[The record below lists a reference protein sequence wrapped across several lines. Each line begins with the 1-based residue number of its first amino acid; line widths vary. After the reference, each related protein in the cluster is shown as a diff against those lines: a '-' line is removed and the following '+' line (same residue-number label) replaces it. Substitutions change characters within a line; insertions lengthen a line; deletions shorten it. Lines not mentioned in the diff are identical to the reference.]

1 MKMIPKAL
9 GTLGFIAA
17 ACAVSA
23 NPLPELKETT
33 FWADSVEHG
42 ELPPIEGRVP
52 SQPLVVD
59 LEEKG
64 RLIGKQGGTLRT
76 MVTRSK
82 DIRQI
87 VVYGYARLVGYDKN
101 YQLQPDIMKSV
112 SVEEGRKFTF
122 KLREGHKWSDGAP
135 LTSEDFRFWWENV
148 ANNESL
154 SPAGPPYFMR
164 LDGEL
169 PVASFPDETTIIY
182 EWTKPNPGFLP
193 QLAQARPPF
202 IYRPSHY
209 LKPYHA
215 DFTDPDELAEMLKKR
230 KVRSWAALLNKQDNM
245 YKFNNPQLPTLQP
258 WVPADTGGESRRQ
271 FVRNPYYHRIDTNG
285 YQLPY
290 IDTVELNIV
299 GSGLV
304 AAKANAGESD
314 LQARG
319 LSFKDAPIL
328 KKGQADGGKYQVY
341 LWPNGTSSQIA
352 IYLNLNYSNEAWREL
367 MRDVRFR
374 RALSLGIDRRTI
386 NRALY
391 FGLAKE
397 SAMTVLPASPFFSQ
411 ENRDSYAA
419 YDPDEANRLL
429 DELGYT
435 KRQGDG
441 IRLMEDGQAM
451 RVLIETAGERQE
463 VENALQIVAD
473 TWRGIG
479 VELVV
484 RPLDRD
490 ILRQHVFSG
499 QSQAAIW
506 FGWDNGIPASTTS
519 PDYLAPRAQDFFAWP
534 MWGQY
539 YQTNGEAGE
548 PIDMEKPKRLMELS
562 LEWES
567 TTNESRRGEI
577 WREMLKIHADE
588 VYGIG
593 ILAEAPQPVVVSD
606 RLRNVPETGLWA
618 WDPGAHFGVHRV
630 DEFFFEDAAN

>member
-23 NPLPELKETT
+23 NPMPELKETT
-33 FWADSVEHG
+33 FWADSVGHG
-42 ELPPIEGRVP
+42 ELPPVEERVP
-52 SQPLVVD
+52 GQPLIVD
-59 LEEKG
+59 LEAKG

-87 VVYGYARLVGYDKN
+87 VVYGYARLIGYDKN
-101 YQLQPDIMKSV
+101 YQLQPDIMESV

-122 KLREGHKWSDGAP
+122 KLREGHRWSDGAP
-135 LTSEDFRFWWENV
+135 FTSEDFRFWWENV
-148 ANNESL
+148 ANNENL

-169 PVASFPDETTIIY
+169 PVASFPDETTVIY

-202 IYRPSHY
+202 IYRPAHY

-215 DFTDPDELAEMLKKR
+215 DFTDPDELAALLKKR

-352 IYLNLNYSNEAWREL
+352 IYLNLNYSNDAWREL

-441 IRLMEDGQAM
+441 IRLMEDGKPM

-479 VELVV
+479 VELIV

-539 YQTNGEAGE
+539 FQTNGEAGE

-567 TTNESRRGEI
+567 TTDEERRGEI